1 MFVSRLTEGIIGAQL
16 PVLFMLRVLLFIYF
30 FFIIFHPLAAAAA
43 AGLRPP
49 LSLLPAL
56 HVDAIGPLKTVKR
69 GANRVESLRR
79 IR

>member
-43 AGLRPP
+43 GLRPP